1 MLLQSIASGLLVGSV
16 YAIIAVGLTLIWGIM
31 EVVNFAHGSYLMLS
45 MYICYVLH
53 VLLGFDPLLS
63 MPIAM
68 AILFFMGI
76 GTYKTI
82 IFRIMNAPMLFQIFT
97 TFALQFIIN
106 YTTFFIAKPT
116 FRTVKVTFLD
126 GVLKVKGI
134 FLDNA
139 MIVAAVAC
147 MLSFLFLYAFL
158 RFTKTGKGIRATTD
172 NPRAALALGIDIEK
186 MYAYTWGISL
196 ALVAVAGAVLSRI
209 IYTHPTVGDKFGLF
223 AFVAVAFGGFGSI
236 YGALLGGLMIGVVA
250 TITGVY
256 AIPWLKLPAV
266 FAIFILTLIMR
277 PQGLLGWK

>member
-31 EVVNFAHGSYLMLS
+31 EVVNFAHGSYLMVS
-45 MYICYVLH
+45 MYICYILH

-116 FRTVKVTFLD
+116 FRTVRITFLD

-134 FLDNA
+134 FLDKA
-139 MIVAAVAC
+139 MIVSAVAC
-147 MLSFLFLYAFL
+147 ILAFLFLSAFL

-223 AFVAVAFGGFGSI
+223 AFVAVALGGFGSI

-256 AIPWLKLPAV
+256 AIPWMKLPAV